1 MRSDGKIYLLT
12 SYPPVTLDRVQAVSN
27 IAKAKSMMRE
37 AARQND
43 LTLPPLQRTGEDDW
57 EAYPFW
63 IHRVRLLN

>member
-12 SYPPVTLDRVQAVSN
+12 SYEPVSLDRVQAVSN

-37 AARQND
+37 AARQNQ
-43 LTLPPLQRTGEDDW
+43 LTLLPLRRTGEDDW
-57 EAYPFW
+57 ETYPFH